1 MEAHPRSLKGH
12 QEIDK
17 HQDIILKHI
26 CLHFGMESLY
36 LDIILRA
43 VFRNADK
50 VNSTLIFFGQLCYF
64 SFSQMCTL
72 GTVSLQYMFYQDQS
86 LKK

>member
-50 VNSTLIFFGQLCYF
+50 VNSTLTFLVNCVIFLFHRCAHL
-64 SFSQMCTL
+64 
-72 GTVSLQYMFYQDQS
+72 VP
-86 LKK
+86 

>member
-1 MEAHPRSLKGH
+1 MSKGH

-26 CLHFGMESLY
+26 CLHFGRESLY

-50 VNSTLIFFGQLCYF
+50 ANSTLTFWSTVLFFFLTDVHTWYR
-64 SFSQMCTL
+64 
-72 GTVSLQYMFYQDQS
+72 S
-86 LKK
+86 LKYVFKK